1 MGCCCRRSIR
11 SSSRCS
17 RICLRGASGTLRSW
31 PFESTPMD
39 DDDRE
44 TASRSMRVAISVVFS
59 DWIRCARIRGS
70 ENYSVVRR
78 RTVMVRIGIIGSNFI
93 TETFIDA
100 ARRVPEA
107 VVAAHYSRSA
117 ERGKEFADKHDI
129 ALRFTELQEMADSDA
144 IDAVYI
150 ASPNSL
156 HAPQAIYFMQRGKH
170 VLCEKPIAS
179 NARELR
185 EMIAAAKEN
194 GVLLMEAMKSTFV
207 PNFSAIRDN
216 LPKLG
221 RIRNYFAS
229 FCQYSSRYDRYKAG
243 EVLNAFKPEL
253 SNGSLMDIG
262 TYCIYPLVA
271 LFGKPLS
278 VQASAVMLDS
288 GVDGKGTLTLSYE
301 GMDAVLVHSKISDS
315 SLPAEIQGEDGVML
329 VTRIS
334 QPDSVVIRYR
344 DGRPEEDVTRPQ
356 SDNTMQYEIEEFTRL
371 ILGGKLESG
380 INTFDNSL
388 AVLEIMDEA
397 RRQIGLEY
405 PADRRDGSIA

>member
-1 MGCCCRRSIR
+1 
-11 SSSRCS
+11 
-17 RICLRGASGTLRSW
+17 
-31 PFESTPMD
+31 
-39 DDDRE
+39 
-44 TASRSMRVAISVVFS
+44 
-59 DWIRCARIRGS
+59 
-70 ENYSVVRR
+70 
-78 RTVMVRIGIIGSNFI
+78 MVRIGIIGSNFI